1 MKASS
6 SLERPSFLIDDDDAL
21 IVHVLA
27 KVLRPLGKAA
37 FTMEFDKV
45 HVMAALTR
53 PSVMLI
59 DIDLPEVT
67 GLNIVRRLRSKADLD
82 QMHIFVMTAH
92 RSDAILQEA
101 RSLSIDDV
109 ITKPIDTEALVS
121 RIRAL
126 L

>member
-1 MKASS
+1 M
-6 SLERPSFLIDDDDAL
+6 
-21 IVHVLA
+21 
-27 KVLRPLGKAA
+27 
-37 FTMEFDKV
+37 
-45 HVMAALTR
+45 TR

-59 DIDLPEVT
+59 DIDLPQVT
-67 GLNIVRRLRSKADLD
+67 GLDIVRRLRTNPDLD

-92 RSDAILQEA
+92 QSESILKEA

-109 ITKPIDTEALVS
+109 ITKPIDTQALVY